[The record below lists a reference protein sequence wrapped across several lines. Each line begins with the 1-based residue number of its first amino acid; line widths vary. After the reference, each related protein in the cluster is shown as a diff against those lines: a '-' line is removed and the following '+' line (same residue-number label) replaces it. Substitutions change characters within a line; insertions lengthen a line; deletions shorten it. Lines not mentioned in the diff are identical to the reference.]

1 MDGSININLTEFGGV
16 IAALMVVGGILKNA
30 LPGFPNRLIPLVI
43 LFLGVLSYLALTHGW
58 NDSSQW
64 VAAVVA
70 AATATG
76 THSGVKNTIG

>member
-43 LFLGVLSYLALTHGW
+43 LYWF
-58 NDSSQW
+58 
-64 VAAVVA
+64 
-70 AATATG
+70 TG
-76 THSGVKNTIG
+76 TLCIPCIASHKSTAKHPCPVGERWRTVG